1 MNNVKKKNYILIDS
15 RDRDTKIHPEPN
27 TYVLKLNDI
36 VKNIF
41 SVKLVYALYPKHG
54 NEFYTNLHI
63 EEFAPNGVSNNRYLM
78 ESFTQIP
85 MMNYYNEY
93 KSELSDKIGKYFELP
108 IPKLTQLTIKFIN
121 YGGELAIMG
130 EHFLKFEIE
139 HLIYDGPPEMN
150 KLPAVIPMAIHMANI
165 FNLGAKYN
173 KKDLNK
179 AYRRLRDKATSKKE
193 IDAIKT
199 EYLRMYDEMVG

>member
-1 MNNVKKKNYILIDS
+1 MNYVKKKNYILIDS
-15 RDRDTKIHPEPN
+15 RDRNISIHPEPN

-54 NEFYTNLHI
+54 NEFYTNVHI
-63 EEFAPNGVSNNRYLM
+63 EEFAPNAVSNNRYLM

-150 KLPAVIPMAIHMANI
+150 KLTLTNI
-165 FNLGAKYN
+165 FNLRGKYN
-173 KKDLNK
+173 KKDLNR
-179 AYRRLRDKATSKKE
+179 AYKRLRSKAATQEDIDK
-193 IDAIKT
+193 IKT
-199 EYLRMYDEMVG
+199 EYLRMYDNMDEVI

>member
-1 MNNVKKKNYILIDS
+1 MNYVKKKNYILIDS
-15 RDRDTKIHPEPN
+15 RDRNLTIHPEPN
-27 TYVLKLNDI
+27 TYVLKLNDV

-54 NEFYTNLHI
+54 NEFYTNVHI
-63 EEFAPNGVSNNRYLM
+63 EEFAPNAISNNQYLM

-121 YGGELAIMG
+121 YGGELAVMG

-139 HLIYDGPPEMN
+139 HLVYDGPPEMN
-150 KLPAVIPMAIHMANI
+150 KLTLTNI
-165 FNLGAKYN
+165 FNLRGKYN
-173 KKDLNK
+173 KKDLNR
-179 AYRRLRDKATSKKE
+179 AYKRLRGKATTQEDIEK
-193 IDAIKT
+193 IKT
-199 EYLRMYDEMVG
+199 EYLRMYDNMEME